1 MVSLLA
7 LSNPAAATP
16 PATVHLETPRP
27 YGYLIGDTLALT
39 VAINAPSG
47 LKLDEA
53 ALPRPGTVNRWLELR
68 RIEAKPQAG
77 SGYRLK
83 LEYQTFHAP
92 LTVKTLTI
100 PGFRLSFAGGTAAEV
115 PPWSF
120 SATPIKDLSV
130 LSGEGQQPLRSDAAP
145 GSLPLAGWRAATL
158 AAVAFALAALL
169 WLAWLRGL
177 LPYWAKGRHYAA
189 ALRGLRRLARQPQGE
204 AALRAGFTA
213 VHRAFNQ
220 TLGQPLFAE
229 QLDDFFLA
237 QPRYAPLRED
247 IEAFF
252 AASYALFFGSG
263 ALPADYPLERLA
275 ALCRHCLQ
283 IERAGQ

>member
-1 MVSLLA
+1 MLLLA
-7 LSNPAAATP
+7 LSSLPAAAAP
-16 PATVHLETPRP
+16 SLTVHLETPRP
-27 YGYLIGDTLALT
+27 YGYLIGDTLALAVT
-39 VAINAPSG
+39 VDAPSG
-47 LKLDEA
+47 LKLEEA
-53 ALPRPGTVNRWLELR
+53 ALPRPGAVNRWLELR
-68 RIEAKPQAG
+68 RVEAKPQAG
-77 SGYRLK
+77 GGYRLD

-100 PGFRLSFAGGTAAEV
+100 PGFRVNFAGGTAAEV

-120 SATPIKDLSV
+120 SATPIKDLAV

-169 WLAWLRGL
+169 WLAYLRGL
-177 LPYWAKGRHYAA
+177 LPYWSKGRHYAV
-189 ALRGLRRLARQPQGE
+189 ALRTLRRLARQPQDE
-204 AALRAGFTA
+204 AALRTGFTA
-213 VHRAFNQ
+213 VHRVFNQ

-263 ALPADYPLERLA
+263 APLADYPLERLA
-275 ALCRHCLQ
+275 SLCRQCLQ
-283 IERAGQ
+283 IERAGP